1 MLAQGICPLAKII
14 ESASAAEAARLP
26 HLSRF
31 LDKVGVDA
39 AGRYEGWRC
48 PRTRF
53 SGGVVHSGVPTGRGW
68 SLGLRVPASELAG
81 YFHWSIRDPVAARW
95 AWAAGQPRAAVPTLR
110 LGTSAAKAG
119 GF

>member
-1 MLAQGICPLAKII
+1 MG
-14 ESASAAEAARLP
+14 RLP
-26 HLSRF
+26 HLSWLSKGGSRCC
-31 LDKVGVDA
+31 
-39 AGRYEGWRC
+39 GRYEGWPFPW
-48 PRTRF
+48 PRF
-53 SGGVVHSGVPTGRGW
+53 GGGAVRSGVPPGRGW
-68 SLGLRVPASELAG
+68 GLVLRVPASELAG